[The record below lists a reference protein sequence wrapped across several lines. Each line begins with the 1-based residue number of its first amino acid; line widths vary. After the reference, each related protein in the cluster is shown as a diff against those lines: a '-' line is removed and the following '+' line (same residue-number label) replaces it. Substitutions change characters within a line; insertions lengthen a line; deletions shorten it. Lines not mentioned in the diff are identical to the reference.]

1 MEFST
6 SSNRDRNPGASRKPS
21 DVRIILEKIK
31 MPDSC
36 SIFPRRRLEE
46 LIEKQLDQFGTSL
59 VLGRAGTG
67 KSTIAVDFARNFENV
82 AWFRVEATDID
93 WETFS
98 QYLNSSFQKFAS
110 RLASRRAPEAEGESS
125 ETRVLKYLQELFAE
139 LELKTVKSPLLVVLD
154 DLHCVFDAEWF
165 ETFFKGLLSYQ
176 LPTVQFLLL
185 SRSKPPFPL
194 WRLRSKQ
201 KLGVIDESLLLFTNG
216 ELEQLVSEIRP
227 DRTDIKAIHR
237 ESYGRISKVLELLS
251 D

>member
-6 SSNRDRNPGASRKPS
+6 SSIRDRSSNSSRRANQ
-21 DVRIILEKIK
+21 VRIILEKIRI
-31 MPDSC
+31 PEPGST
-36 SIFPRRRLEE
+36 FPRRRLEE
-46 LIEKQLDQFGTSL
+46 LLEKQLEQFGTSL

-67 KSTIAVDFARNFENV
+67 KSTVACDLAKNYKNV

-93 WETFS
+93 WDTFS
-98 QYLNSSFQKFAS
+98 QYLSSSFQKFAS
-110 RLASRRAPEAEGESS
+110 RLAGRRSPDQEGENL

-139 LELKTVKSPLLVVLD
+139 LELKTVKAPLLVVLD

-201 KLGVIDESLLLFTNG
+201 KLGVIDESLLLFTHG
-216 ELEQLVSEIRP
+216 ELEQFLTETHREQNDIRS
-227 DRTDIKAIHR
+227 IHR
-237 ESYGRISKVLELLS
+237 ESYGRISKILELLS